1 MNSKSIFGLLKQ
13 TASEWIEDKAPMLGA
28 AIAYY
33 TVFSLA
39 PLLILGISLAGLFL
53 GPEAARGEIFAQLQG
68 LLGTQTAEAMQDI
81 VKNASE
87 KESTGII
94 GSIIGIVTLLF
105 GASGV
110 FGQLQAALNTVWEVE
125 PKPGQGI
132 MGFIRTRFLSFGFI
146 IVIGFLLLVSMMLT
160 VVLSSLIEYIPGL
173 SNSDE
178 WLATIANIGISFAV
192 ITLLFALIF
201 KFLPDAKVAWHDVW
215 IGALITALLFS
226 IGKYL
231 LGIYIGAG
239 SVGSSYGAAG
249 SLIVLLV
256 WVYYS
261 AQIVLFGAE
270 FTQVYANRFGD
281 HVAPSEHAIAVDTV
295 KKVVAEGEKGGP
307 DKKPMAK
314 GEDSDQPT

>member
-1 MNSKSIFGLLKQ
+1 
-13 TASEWIEDKAPMLGA
+13 
-28 AIAYY
+28 
-33 TVFSLA
+33 
-39 PLLILGISLAGLFL
+39 
-53 GPEAARGEIFAQLQG
+53 
-68 LLGTQTAEAMQDI
+68 
-81 VKNASE
+81 
-87 KESTGII
+87 
-94 GSIIGIVTLLF
+94 
-105 GASGV
+105 
-110 FGQLQAALNTVWEVE
+110 
-125 PKPGQGI
+125 

-160 VVLSSLIEYIPGL
+160 VVLSSLIEFIPGL

-178 WLATIANIGISFAV
+178 WLATLANIVISFVV

-201 KFLPDAKVAWHDVW
+201 KFLPDAKVAWRDVW

-226 IGKYL
+226 VGKYL

-270 FTQVYANRFGD
+270 FTQVYANQFGA
-281 HVAPSEHAIAVDTV
+281 HVAPSEHAVAVDTV
-295 KKVVAEGEKGGP
+295 KKVVAEGEKDGP
-307 DKKPMAK
+307 DKKPMPAA
-314 GEDSDQPT
+314 EDQDQTA